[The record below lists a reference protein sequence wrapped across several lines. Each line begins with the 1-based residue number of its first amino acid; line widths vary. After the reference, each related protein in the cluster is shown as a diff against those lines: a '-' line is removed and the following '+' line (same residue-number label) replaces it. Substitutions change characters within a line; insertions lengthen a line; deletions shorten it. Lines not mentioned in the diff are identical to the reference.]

1 MAKRSNQTRTAQ
13 RVAGVLDGP
22 VSATES
28 ARHLDA
34 RERARHEQRSFGD
47 LQAVE
52 AIGDPF
58 APEQAEIEA
67 EIDAMI
73 RSMR

>member
-34 RERARHEQRSFGD
+34 RERQRHEGRDFGHR
-47 LQAVE
+47 LAVE

-67 EIDAMI
+67 EMDAII
-73 RSMR
+73 RRMR

>member
-1 MAKRSNQTRTAQ
+1 MASRDAQTPQ
-13 RVAGVLDGP
+13 RGSPVRFSGKAVNVPDG
-22 VSATES
+22 
-28 ARHLDA
+28 RHLDA

-67 EIDAMI
+67 ELDAMI